1 MEKEMCHGAHFGGKK
16 TYMLLGTVA
25 FIYGLMVY
33 AMTVYGWKDYTAWMV
48 GGALLVVVGWVKKWM
63 YMKMEK

>member
-25 FIYGLMVY
+25 FVYGLMNYFMV
-33 AMTVYGWKDYTAWMV
+33 AYGWPQYMAWMV
-48 GGALLVVVGWVKKWM
+48 GGILLVAVGWVKKWF
-63 YMKMEK
+63 YMQKAK